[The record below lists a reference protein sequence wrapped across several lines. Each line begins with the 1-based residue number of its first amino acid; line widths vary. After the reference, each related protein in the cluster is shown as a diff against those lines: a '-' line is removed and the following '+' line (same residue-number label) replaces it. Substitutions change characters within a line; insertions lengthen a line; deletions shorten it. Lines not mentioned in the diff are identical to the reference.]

1 MPRTIAPPIAF
12 EIPEDNGIETLLFI
26 NRKPQ
31 DKYYFLQ
38 YGGWDTEMTDEHLDL
53 LPPGV
58 ENLIVCRKN
67 GTNKRPLKLSCTPKR
82 LGQQA
87 LKSLAFIC
95 IVEGLETDELFSEC
109 TTLEQLWI
117 SGHERTLFGTVENLK
132 KLPLKHIGLGG
143 RDEIKYPSPELG
155 EFIRSRRPGL
165 SVGCFR

>member
-1 MPRTIAPPIAF
+1 MPRTVAPPIAY

-26 NRKPQ
+26 DRKPQ

-38 YGGWDTEMTDEHLDL
+38 YGGWDTEMTDAHLDL

-67 GTNKRPLKLSCTPKR
+67 GTNKRPLRITCTPKR
-82 LGQQA
+82 LGQQG

-95 IVEGLETDELFSEC
+95 IVEGLETDEVFSEC

-132 KLPLKHIGLGG
+132 KLPLKHIGLG
-143 RDEIKYPSPELG
+143 DEIKYPSPELG